1 MPRFSIIM
9 PCYNAAETLMDT
21 LDSLRSQ
28 SFSDWEMLCIDDGST
43 DATTR
48 LLTDAA
54 ARDPRIRL
62 LDNPERGPSAAR
74 NVAITEANGDLLA
87 FCDADDLWMTDKLN
101 RMNAAFADGTV
112 AAVYAR
118 IAFFDG
124 ARTRSQSTV
133 RAGDL
138 TVPALLGENPVCTMS
153 NLVVRRDVFAAT
165 GGFNTKL
172 VHNEDLEWLVRL
184 IAQGYR
190 LSGIDEC
197 LVRYRTSV
205 TGLSADLEAMQSG
218 RQAALATA
226 AHYGFSTNPCA
237 EAVYYRYLARRAL
250 RVGAPGRDALRFAL
264 AGIATSPRGFFSDF
278 RRGGLTL
285 LGAVVGSA
293 IPAPLHRAL
302 FAS

>member
-54 ARDPRIRL
+54 AQDPRIRL

-87 FCDADDLWMTDKLN
+87 FCDADDLWMADKLN

-118 IAFFDG
+118 IAFL
-124 ARTRSQSTV
+124 TV
-133 RAGDL
+133 RGR
-138 TVPALLGENPVCTMS
+138 
-153 NLVVRRDVFAAT
+153 VRNR
-165 GGFNTKL
+165 
-172 VHNEDLEWLVRL
+172 
-184 IAQGYR
+184 
-190 LSGIDEC
+190 
-197 LVRYRTSV
+197 
-205 TGLSADLEAMQSG
+205 
-218 RQAALATA
+218 
-226 AHYGFSTNPCA
+226 PCA
-237 EAVYYRYLARRAL
+237 PV
-250 RVGAPGRDALRFAL
+250 
-264 AGIATSPRGFFSDF
+264 I
-278 RRGGLTL
+278 
-285 LGAVVGSA
+285 
-293 IPAPLHRAL
+293 
-302 FAS
+302 